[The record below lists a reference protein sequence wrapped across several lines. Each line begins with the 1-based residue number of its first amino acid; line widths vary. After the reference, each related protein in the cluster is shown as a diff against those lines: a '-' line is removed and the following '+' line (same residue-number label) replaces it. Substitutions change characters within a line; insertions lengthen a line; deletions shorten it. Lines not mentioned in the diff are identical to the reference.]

1 MSRVKT
7 DIWSLYKQMY
17 RSRIFEE
24 AIAKLWQDGLI
35 SGEMHLGLGE
45 EAICAAVNA
54 HLEDGDALALDH
66 RGTPPLLM
74 RGVNPKM
81 IILELL
87 GSDKGLCRGMGGHM
101 HLFEPSLLAASSGI
115 VGAAGP
121 SAAGFA
127 LAAKY
132 LRPGKIAIA
141 YFGEGAMNEGM
152 LMESFNLAV
161 AWQLPVL
168 FVCKDNDWSIT
179 TRSSEVTGGNLTE
192 RASSFGLKAYD
203 TDGFDVGSVN
213 DTLEQVI
220 PDLRANQKPAFIRA
234 NCIHLEGHFLGDPLL
249 RFKKTPVSQLRE
261 QGIPMAKSAMKLKGA
276 DLLERISSV
285 KKIVKVIGTSTKDHF
300 LSNQDPLLITR
311 DKISAQKDK
320 LDELEK
326 EVKSEIKIV
335 LDDVMKELNE

>member
-1 MSRVKT
+1 MSQIKT

-17 RSRIFEE
+17 RSRVFEE
-24 AIAKLWQDGLI
+24 TIAKLWQDGLI

-54 HLEDGDALALDH
+54 NLEDGDALALDH

-74 RGVNPKM
+74 RGTNPKL
-81 IILELL
+81 ILLELL
-87 GSDKGLCRGMGGHM
+87 GSENGLCRGMGGHM
-101 HLFEPSLLAASSGI
+101 HLFAPSLLAASSGI

-152 LMESFNLAV
+152 LLESFNLAV

-168 FVCKDNDWSIT
+168 FVCKDNNWSIT

-203 TDGFDVGSVN
+203 TDGYDVVSVN
-213 DTLEQVI
+213 DTLEQVV
-220 PDLRANQKPAFIRA
+220 PDLRTSSKPAFIRA

-249 RFKKTPVSQLRE
+249 RFKKTPVSQLRG
-261 QGIPMAKSAMKLKGA
+261 QGIPMAKSAIKLKGA
-276 DLLERISSV
+276 GLSERINSI
-285 KKIVKVIGTSTKDHF
+285 KNIVKVISASTKDHF
-300 LSNQDPLLITR
+300 LSKKDPLLITR
-311 DKISAQKDK
+311 EKISAQKKK
-320 LDELEK
+320 LDGLEK
-326 EVKSEIKIV
+326 EVRSEIKTI
-335 LDDVMKELNE
+335 LDEVMKELN